1 MHLFLG
7 RSVYKRV
14 CPSKGVSE
22 KLCVRAHACVRVSSW
37 VCRSVSSVLTSLLAG
52 FYNQHF
58 SICQIQVISEGER
71 MATVI
76 SVFFT
81 SQSLHY
87 RVKVPV
93 QSLPRKTFTISLPPN

>member
-1 MHLFLG
+1 MRARACRHG
-7 RSVYKRV
+7 SVDV
-14 CPSKGVSE
+14 V
-22 KLCVRAHACVRVSSW
+22 
-37 VCRSVSSVLTSLLAG
+37 VSSVLTSLLAG

-93 QSLPRKTFTISLPPN
+93 QSLPRKTFTISLPPELIAAAGVLILHCALPHLLLTP